1 MWLHHCDPCL
11 SLHTAFAPA
20 CLCLSS
26 PLMRMPAIGCGAAL
40 TQEGLIS
47 SSLLHHSAQTPSPNT
62 FTSGG
67 SKRTYHLGA
76 AMLPTANTVDPQSS
90 TGHPSSPSPDAIFSP
105 RALES
110 ELAGGGPGTMLP
122 AGGAAWAKARRRTG
136 VLGALPAL
144 WRPSAGLGFLAV
156 RLPLCPPVAALLA
169 VELGGRGPCSRELG
183 QAGEQKGD
191 TSCGPEGLGSLR
203 QVRPQPP
210 RPSRAGLRFPELVPR
225 LGRGLP
231 STGQPVARLP
241 GRRRNVLLLA
251 EQSSFEPGPYL
262 RCGEMGHPAGQP
274 GWGPNQ
280 EGQGRAAGR
289 VWGIGGELGLPPA
302 TRGLHGLT
310 RGIAGPSDKAQVD
323 RQAQQADIHRWAQ
336 VGTGW
341 SGMRV
346 GASLCGRC
354 QWVRGCS
361 RPMPA
366 SLCRQ
371 NPDPGRVQGRSRK
384 CVLQGSPAPG
394 QASPP
399 VSQGA
404 QRPAGVWP
412 GGVMRSGHLIL
423 PRVSASCLWPTWDL
437 LLPRPPFPHVC
448 VQ

>member
-1 MWLHHCDPCL
+1 M
-11 SLHTAFAPA
+11 
-20 CLCLSS
+20 
-26 PLMRMPAIGCGAAL
+26 
-40 TQEGLIS
+40 
-47 SSLLHHSAQTPSPNT
+47 
-62 FTSGG
+62 
-67 SKRTYHLGA
+67 
-76 AMLPTANTVDPQSS
+76 
-90 TGHPSSPSPDAIFSP
+90 
-105 RALES
+105 
-110 ELAGGGPGTMLP
+110 
-122 AGGAAWAKARRRTG
+122 
-136 VLGALPAL
+136 
-144 WRPSAGLGFLAV
+144 
-156 RLPLCPPVAALLA
+156 
-169 VELGGRGPCSRELG
+169 ELGGRGPCSRELG

-210 RPSRAGLRFPELVPR
+210 RPSRARLRFPELVPR

-361 RPMPA
+361 LAHAWVPLQTKPRPWSRPGQIQEVCPSRVPGTWPSQPPSVPGSSEA
-366 SLCRQ
+366 SWS
-371 NPDPGRVQGRSRK
+371 VAWRSHE
-384 CVLQGSPAPG
+384 VGSP
-394 QASPP
+394 
-399 VSQGA
+399 
-404 QRPAGVWP
+404 
-412 GGVMRSGHLIL
+412 H
-423 PRVSASCLWPTWDL
+423 SASCFCLVSLANLGLAVASASMSPRVCTVTQRAPGSRSHPALLAQDPPQPSSGVGPPGETPVEKDGNGSR
-437 LLPRPPFPHVC
+437 LLPTPDRRETSRWPAGHWTRTRAFGPSQPAPSLPHLC
-448 VQ
+448 VWGSENIH